1 MANESLISVPPNVE
15 DPRVLQRFLTR
26 LVEQLD
32 IILGRRV
39 GVSTEYVDQAQLQ
52 KRVNELLQFIDD
64 ATVLIEQNIEEL
76 DNLLSDAAQKLK
88 QDLQQLESGLA
99 ALTLLVDSLESYA
112 HVKGAILEFT
122 VDGSN
127 NIVFGE
133 TYNVASGVRVGVG
146 LYEFVLSQST
156 FFGAD
161 VVTKSIPTI
170 AEVIAPNINS
180 QAYRV
185 TFIRVSAST
194 FRLQVQELV
203 YTTLTLIQANAYDI
217 VPGDKIFMSLLF
229 NRPSAG
235 LPPA

>member
-52 KRVNELLQFIDD
+52 KRVDELIQFIDD
-64 ATVLIEQNIEEL
+64 AQILVEQNIEEL
-76 DNLLSDAAQKLK
+76 DNLLSDAAQKVK
-88 QDLQQLESGLA
+88 QDLQQVESTVAYLTTQVNALEA
-99 ALTLLVDSLESYA
+99 YT

-133 TYNVASGVRVGVG
+133 TYNIASGVRVGVG

-161 VVTKSIPTI
+161 VVTKSIPTLS
-170 AEVIAPNINS
+170 EVIAPNVNS

-185 TFIRVSAST
+185 TFTRVNAST

-203 YTTLTLIQANAYDI
+203 YTTLVQANAYDI

-229 NRPSAG
+229 NKPSAG
-235 LPPA
+235 LPPV